1 MNAVFDNNGRRQE
14 LLSRRNKIVSIL
26 ENLEFQEVK
35 MRVRTLGQEEKI
47 ELTRLSMLDSL
58 DDWYRRELIDL
69 DNTLARLEKG
79 NFGMCLGCGSAIDPN
94 WLEAFPETEF
104 CRNCENLKKW
114 MELG

>member
-1 MNAVFDNNGRRQE
+1 MNPVVDNNVRQE

-26 ENLEFQEVK
+26 ENLEFLEVK

-47 ELTRLSMLDSL
+47 EPTRLSMLDSL
-58 DDWYRRELIDL
+58 DNWYRRELIEL

-79 NFGMCLGCGSAIDPN
+79 NFGMCLGCGSVIDPN
-94 WLEAFPETEF
+94 WLSSFPEAEF

>member
-1 MNAVFDNNGRRQE
+1 MNAVVDNNVRQE
-14 LLSRRNKIVSIL
+14 LLSRRSKIVSIL

-79 NFGMCLGCGSAIDPN
+79 NFGMCLGCSSTIDPN
-94 WLEAFPETEF
+94 WLDAFPEAEF

-114 MELG
+114 MERG